1 MITKYLGIQGGHHSG
16 SYNQQVLVTFELP
29 DSIWAEHIALVGDF
43 NNWNPITH
51 SLAQTYANEN
61 WHITLSLKPGR
72 SYRFRYLIDGEE
84 WVNDPD
90 ADKYSTASDGK
101 PCSVVVIPSL
111 HELTPIPIAL
121 PA

>member
-1 MITKYLGIQGGHHSG
+1 MITKSLGIQGGHRSG
-16 SYNQQVLVTFELP
+16 RYNQQVLVTFELP

-51 SLAQTYANEN
+51 SLVQTHRNEN
-61 WHITLSLKPGR
+61 WHITLCLEPGR
-72 SYRFRYLIDGEE
+72 SYRFRYLIDNEE

-90 ADKYSTASDGK
+90 ADKYSSALDSK
-101 PCSVVVIPSL
+101 PCSVVVIPFI
-111 HELTPIPIAL
+111 HEQTPKPIAS